1 GAFAAPPPPTVRTP
15 DGQTLHRVADPADRE
30 WDLVVVHTRQSGLDE
45 AWLRGQPMVLD
56 ATYRLAGLPR
66 REVV

>member
-1 GAFAAPPPPTVRTP
+1 M
-15 DGQTLHRVADPADRE
+15 
-30 WDLVVVHTRQSGLDE
+30 VVHTGQSGLDE